1 MRRRLKAY
9 LAGPDVFLPD
19 ASAFAARKVGLAAR
33 YGFEGLCPM
42 EGQICDG
49 PPGERRDA
57 LVFRANVA
65 LLRAADFGI
74 FNLTPFRGVSA
85 DAGTIFE
92 LGMMIGLGRRVFGY
106 TNDPADLLSRTRR
119 TGGVA
124 FDAASRTWR
133 DAETME
139 IEDFGNADN
148 LMIERALA
156 EQGAPIVRHPAA
168 ANERLRD
175 LTGFETCLRLAAR
188 IFEVGEG

>member
-19 ASAFAARKVGLAAR
+19 ASAFAARKVRLAAC

-42 EGQICDG
+42 EGHTPDG

-65 LLRAADFGI
+65 LVREADFGI

-85 DAGTIFE
+85 DAGTVFE
-92 LGMMIGLGRRVFGY
+92 LGMMIGLGRRAFGY
-106 TNDPADLLSRTRR
+106 TNDPADLLARTRR
-119 TGGVA
+119 AGGVG
-124 FDAASRTWR
+124 FDAASRTWH
-133 DAETME
+133 DAEGLE
-139 IEDFGNADN
+139 IEDFGNAEN
-148 LMIERALA
+148 LMIDRALA
-156 EQGAPIVRHPAA
+156 EQGSPIVRHPAA

-175 LTGFETCLRLAAR
+175 LTGFETCLWLAAR
-188 IFEVGEG
+188 VFGTGAG